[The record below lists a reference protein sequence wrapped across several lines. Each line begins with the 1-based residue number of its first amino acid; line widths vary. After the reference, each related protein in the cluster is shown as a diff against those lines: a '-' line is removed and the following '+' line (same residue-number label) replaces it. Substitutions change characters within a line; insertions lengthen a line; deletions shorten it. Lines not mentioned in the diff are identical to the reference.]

1 MEFIHCIDVPSE
13 SLTVC
18 TLALCAGV
26 FSFLSLSKQYLC
38 CRNKFPFTVLS
49 SSLWCWVHST
59 FFLNDRVSEF
69 DGNGIQSAHF
79 VSLGMYKV
87 VFRWQCWNSFLK
99 HKYAQEKNPRIY
111 NFNGWQNSLLAMI
124 DCHCSSKVNL
134 LAITV
139 YLKWQNVFHWL
150 SKIDFVHKL
159 LWWLWQT
166 TPTTPFL
173 LCN

>member
-38 CRNKFPFTVLS
+38 CRNISFHGLVFQSLMLS
-49 SSLWCWVHST
+49 PLNL
-59 FFLNDRVSEF
+59 FFINDRVSEF

-87 VFRWQCWNSFLK
+87 IFRWQ
-99 HKYAQEKNPRIY
+99 R
-111 NFNGWQNSLLAMI
+111 
-124 DCHCSSKVNL
+124 
-134 LAITV
+134 
-139 YLKWQNVFHWL
+139 
-150 SKIDFVHKL
+150 
-159 LWWLWQT
+159 
-166 TPTTPFL
+166 
-173 LCN
+173 